1 MYDFNKNYILVRNL
15 AFCLHKCNILCYPKL
30 IYFLTINTLQNRHDA
45 CLAIN
50 RRKYSPNKTYI
61 MKLSARNQ
69 LKGKILKVDE
79 GLITAKVTLDLGNG
93 NIISAIIS
101 KDAIADL
108 NLKPGDDAFAV
119 IKSTEVIIGIP
130 CECKDGHC
138 NCK

>member
-1 MYDFNKNYILVRNL
+1 LEYSSIKNY
-15 AFCLHKCNILCYPKL
+15 A
-30 IYFLTINTLQNRHDA
+30 
-45 CLAIN
+45 
-50 RRKYSPNKTYI
+50 

-79 GLITAKVTLDLGNG
+79 GLITAKVMLDLGNG
-93 NIISAIIS
+93 NVISAIIS

-130 CECKDGHC
+130 CECKDG
-138 NCK
+138 NCKCK

>member
-1 MYDFNKNYILVRNL
+1 
-15 AFCLHKCNILCYPKL
+15 
-30 IYFLTINTLQNRHDA
+30 
-45 CLAIN
+45 
-50 RRKYSPNKTYI
+50 

-69 LKGKILKVDE
+69 LKGTILKVDE
-79 GLITAKVTLDLGNG
+79 GLITSKITLDLGNG

-108 NLKPGDDAFAV
+108 DLKTGDVAFAV

-130 CECKDGHC
+130 CECKESKC

>member
-1 MYDFNKNYILVRNL
+1 
-15 AFCLHKCNILCYPKL
+15 
-30 IYFLTINTLQNRHDA
+30 
-45 CLAIN
+45 
-50 RRKYSPNKTYI
+50 

-79 GLITAKVTLDLGNG
+79 GLITSKVMLDLGNG

-108 NLKPGDDAFAV
+108 DLKPGDVAFAV

-130 CECKDGHC
+130 CNCNNGNC